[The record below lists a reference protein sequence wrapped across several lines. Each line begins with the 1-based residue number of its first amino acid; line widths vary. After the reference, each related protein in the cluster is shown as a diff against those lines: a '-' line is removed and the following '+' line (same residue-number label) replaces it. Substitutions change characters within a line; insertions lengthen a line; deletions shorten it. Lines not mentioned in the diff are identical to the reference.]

1 MKFLKFLVA
10 MLSVFTLFVFALG
23 FLQKEEILDTV
34 IDYYNK
40 IPTTLNNNEYTKEV
54 DVDFV
59 KLTDDFIAN
68 NKDELI
74 NIYYTIISSGM
85 QEFTFYCDNGYK
97 ECLKDVEAINNDSTL
112 LSQINNFVNVFNSFK
127 SIKTTYTNYGKITLS
142 INRIY
147 KSDDIKNINNKIDS
161 IFDTVVDKGKNDYD
175 NILAIHDYIINTT
188 KYDIESENNPYSNAS
203 TAIGVLFDHKAT
215 CNGYTD
221 TMSMFLDRLN
231 IKNVKISNDTHIWN
245 LVYINNKW
253 LNLDVTWDD
262 PVNDLNRDMLLH
274 EYFLKTREEFN
285 KIDSL
290 NPKNKH
296 VYDEA
301 IYNFID

>member
-127 SIKTTYTNYGKITLS
+127 SIKTTYTNYGKVTLS

-147 KSDDIKNINNKIDS
+147 KSDDINNNKIDS
-161 IFDTVVDKGKNDYD
+161 IFDTIVDKGKNDYD

-262 PVNDLNRDMLLH
+262 PVNNLNRDMLLH

>member
-23 FLQKEEILDTV
+23 FLQKEEILDTI

-161 IFDTVVDKGKNDYD
+161 IFDTIVDKEKNDYD

-188 KYDIESENNPYSNAS
+188 KYDIESENHPYSNAS

>member
-23 FLQKEEILDTV
+23 FLQKEEILDTI

-127 SIKTTYTNYGKITLS
+127 SIKTTYTNYGKITL
-142 INRIY
+142 
-147 KSDDIKNINNKIDS
+147 
-161 IFDTVVDKGKNDYD
+161 
-175 NILAIHDYIINTT
+175 
-188 KYDIESENNPYSNAS
+188 
-203 TAIGVLFDHKAT
+203 
-215 CNGYTD
+215 
-221 TMSMFLDRLN
+221 
-231 IKNVKISNDTHIWN
+231 
-245 LVYINNKW
+245 
-253 LNLDVTWDD
+253 
-262 PVNDLNRDMLLH
+262 
-274 EYFLKTREEFN
+274 
-285 KIDSL
+285 
-290 NPKNKH
+290 
-296 VYDEA
+296 
-301 IYNFID
+301 

>member
-97 ECLKDVEAINNDSTL
+97 ECLKDVEAINNNSTL
-112 LSQINNFVNVFNSFK
+112 LSQINNFVNVFNSF
-127 SIKTTYTNYGKITLS
+127 I
-142 INRIY
+142 
-147 KSDDIKNINNKIDS
+147 
-161 IFDTVVDKGKNDYD
+161 
-175 NILAIHDYIINTT
+175 
-188 KYDIESENNPYSNAS
+188 
-203 TAIGVLFDHKAT
+203 
-215 CNGYTD
+215 
-221 TMSMFLDRLN
+221 
-231 IKNVKISNDTHIWN
+231 
-245 LVYINNKW
+245 
-253 LNLDVTWDD
+253 
-262 PVNDLNRDMLLH
+262 
-274 EYFLKTREEFN
+274 
-285 KIDSL
+285 
-290 NPKNKH
+290 
-296 VYDEA
+296 
-301 IYNFID
+301 

>member
-10 MLSVFTLFVFALG
+10 VLSVFTLFVFALG
-23 FLQKEEILDTV
+23 FLEKQEILDTV
-34 IDYYNK
+34 VDYYNK
-40 IPTTLNNNEYTKEV
+40 TPTTLNNNEYAKEV
-54 DVDFV
+54 DVGFV
-59 KLTDDFIAN
+59 KTTNDFIAN

-85 QEFTFYCDNGYK
+85 NEFTFYCDNGYK
-97 ECLKDVEAINNDSTL
+97 DCFSDIKSINNDSSL

-147 KSDDIKNINNKIDS
+147 KNEDIININNKIDS
-161 IFDTVVDKGKNDYD
+161 IYNTIVDSSKSDYD
-175 NILAIHDYIINTT
+175 NILSIHDYIVNTT
-188 KYDIESENNPYSNAS
+188 KYDKAAEKNPYSNAS
-203 TAIGVLFDHKAT
+203 TAIGVLFDNKAT

-221 TMSMFLDRLN
+221 TMSIFLDRLN
-231 IKNVKISNDTHIWN
+231 IKNVKISNETHIWN

-262 PVNDLNRDMLLH
+262 PVNDLNQDILLH
-274 EYFLKTREEFN
+274 DYFLKTKEEFIKLDN
-285 KIDSL
+285 L
-290 NPKNKH
+290 NPNNKH
-296 VYDEA
+296 TYNEE

>member
-10 MLSVFTLFVFALG
+10 VLSVFTLFVFALG

-85 QEFTFYCDNGYK
+85 QEFTFYCDNSYK

-127 SIKTTYTNYGKITLS
+127 SIKTTYTNYGKVTLS

-147 KSDDIKNINNKIDS
+147 KRDDIKNINDKIDS
-161 IFDTVVDKGKNDYD
+161 IFDTIVDKEKNDYD

-203 TAIGVLFDHKAT
+203 TAIGVLFDNKAT

-221 TMSMFLDRLN
+221 TMSIFLDRLN

>member
-23 FLQKEEILDTV
+23 FLQKEEILDTI

-112 LSQINNFVNVFNSFK
+112 LSQINN
-127 SIKTTYTNYGKITLS
+127 L
-142 INRIY
+142 
-147 KSDDIKNINNKIDS
+147 
-161 IFDTVVDKGKNDYD
+161 
-175 NILAIHDYIINTT
+175 
-188 KYDIESENNPYSNAS
+188 
-203 TAIGVLFDHKAT
+203 
-215 CNGYTD
+215 
-221 TMSMFLDRLN
+221 
-231 IKNVKISNDTHIWN
+231 
-245 LVYINNKW
+245 
-253 LNLDVTWDD
+253 
-262 PVNDLNRDMLLH
+262 
-274 EYFLKTREEFN
+274 
-285 KIDSL
+285 
-290 NPKNKH
+290 
-296 VYDEA
+296 
-301 IYNFID
+301 

>member
-23 FLQKEEILDTV
+23 FLQKEEILDTI

-97 ECLKDVEAINNDSTL
+97 EC
-112 LSQINNFVNVFNSFK
+112 
-127 SIKTTYTNYGKITLS
+127 
-142 INRIY
+142 
-147 KSDDIKNINNKIDS
+147 
-161 IFDTVVDKGKNDYD
+161 
-175 NILAIHDYIINTT
+175 
-188 KYDIESENNPYSNAS
+188 
-203 TAIGVLFDHKAT
+203 
-215 CNGYTD
+215 
-221 TMSMFLDRLN
+221 
-231 IKNVKISNDTHIWN
+231 
-245 LVYINNKW
+245 
-253 LNLDVTWDD
+253 
-262 PVNDLNRDMLLH
+262 
-274 EYFLKTREEFN
+274 
-285 KIDSL
+285 
-290 NPKNKH
+290 
-296 VYDEA
+296 
-301 IYNFID
+301 

>member
-1 MKFLKFLVA
+1 
-10 MLSVFTLFVFALG
+10 
-23 FLQKEEILDTV
+23 
-34 IDYYNK
+34 
-40 IPTTLNNNEYTKEV
+40 
-54 DVDFV
+54 
-59 KLTDDFIAN
+59 
-68 NKDELI
+68 
-74 NIYYTIISSGM
+74 M

-161 IFDTVVDKGKNDYD
+161 IFDTIVDKEKNDYD

-262 PVNDLNRDMLLH
+262 PVNNLNRDMLLH

>member
-127 SIKTTYTNYGKITLS
+127 SIKTTYTNYGKVTLS

-161 IFDTVVDKGKNDYD
+161 IFDTIVDKGKNDYD

-188 KYDIESENNPYSNAS
+188 KYDTESENNPYSNAS